1 MAHKLK
7 QIQNSRRKLLK
18 INMND
23 DDRRVL
29 RTRRLLKQA
38 LLDLISERPF
48 EEITIREITDHA
60 DIGYATFFRHYD
72 GKDELMLELF
82 SEMIEELESI
92 QPRHSERYFEEE
104 GYRLFQ
110 HVEEN
115 QSMYR
120 GILDSRVFARKF
132 RNRMSEMVQMHI
144 HNHTDNIIN
153 RAIPTEIAANHMVSS
168 LLALVEWW
176 LSNEMPYSKERMAMV
191 YDHLIIRATWHVLAS
206 NDASALPWEDQA

>member
-7 QIQNSRRKLLK
+7 QILNNRRRLLK

-29 RTRRLLKQA
+29 RTRRLLKKA

-48 EEITIREITDHA
+48 EEITIRDITDHA

-82 SEMIEELESI
+82 SEMLKELESI

-104 GYRLFQ
+104 GYRLFK
-110 HVEEN
+110 HVQEN
-115 QSMYR
+115 LSMYR

-132 RNRMSEMVQMHI
+132 RTHMSEIVQMHI
-144 HNHTDNIIN
+144 HNHISQVMNK
-153 RAIPTEIAANHMVSS
+153 AIPTEIAANHMVSS
-168 LLALVEWW
+168 LLGLIDWW
-176 LSNEMPYSKERMAMV
+176 LSNEMPYTIERMAMV
-191 YDHLIIRATWHVLAS
+191 YDLLIIRATWQVLAS
-206 NDASALPWEDQA
+206 VDASSLPWEDQA